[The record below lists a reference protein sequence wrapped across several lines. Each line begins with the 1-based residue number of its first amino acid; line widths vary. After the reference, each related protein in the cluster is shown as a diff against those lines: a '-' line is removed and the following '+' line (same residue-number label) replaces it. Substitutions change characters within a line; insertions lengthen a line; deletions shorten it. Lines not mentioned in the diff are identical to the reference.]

1 MILPPQATSWG
12 PGGPGGQPGP
22 AVFPGENLPENI
34 CRMKNIYREKGNA
47 KQKGS
52 SRFHF
57 FSRRPNPARFPPAL
71 AVPGHL
77 LDHFLRG
84 LHQRLTFRFRNL
96 GVSRLLPFFEGFG
109 FSVGEFGLGKQ
120 VSVSVSENLV
130 SEKNYGI
137 GKKSPG
143 IGVGQDFGIVIQWT
157 ALRSL
162 YLFVINIVKKGH
174 PARRPDEHGRN
185 LVDWEGDGVQADR
198 ARGGKDGMITK
209 AEQAFIFHTLIFL
222 ISCSKSASNSVLWC

>member
-34 CRMKNIYREKGNA
+34 CRMKNIYRGKGNA

-52 SRFHF
+52 SRIHF

-84 LHQRLTFRFRNL
+84 LHQRLTFRFRNSTI
-96 GVSRLLPFFEGFG
+96 SRLLPILLGFR
-109 FSVGEFGLGKQ
+109 FRRVWSRKK
-120 VSVSVSENLV
+120 VSTWFRKTWSRKRN
-130 SEKNYGI
+130 KI
-137 GKKSPG
+137 TRKK
-143 IGVGQDFGIVIQWT
+143 
-157 ALRSL
+157 L
-162 YLFVINIVKKGH
+162 
-174 PARRPDEHGRN
+174 
-185 LVDWEGDGVQADR
+185 DR
-198 ARGGKDGMITK
+198 AN
-209 AEQAFIFHTLIFL
+209 
-222 ISCSKSASNSVLWC
+222 SANLLFES